1 MRLMR
6 SFGAPILVLVSAAR
20 LSAQTGGLELTAFAG
35 PNYSWLSG
43 TTEGSAEGRV
53 GVSIGL
59 RLHQPIV
66 GDLSVDPDI
75 GFAYKG
81 ANARV
86 GAAAATNVQ
95 TARLWYLQ
103 FPIPIRYTLASHG
116 KIKPRLSAGPFIA
129 VRVGCTAELGSST
142 EQSQVS
148 CSDLRP
154 LADTTAAFDPY
165 KTWDAGF
172 VASFGFNI
180 PIWRTKFDFEL
191 RYEHGLINI
200 ARISGR
206 IRNRTLMFAVGVP
219 F

>member
-1 MRLMR
+1 MRLLR
-6 SFGAPILVLVSAAR
+6 SFGLVSLLLAGAAR

-35 PNYSWLSG
+35 PNYSWLTG

-86 GAAAATNVQ
+86 GGAGSTNVQ
-95 TARLWYLQ
+95 TARLWYMQ

-116 KIKPRLSAGPFIA
+116 KIRPRLSAGPFIA
-129 VRVGCTAELGSST
+129 VRVGCTAELDTSA

-154 LADTTAAFDPY
+154 LSDTTVTFDPY

-180 PIWRTKFDFEL
+180 PVWRTKFDFEL
-191 RYEHGLINI
+191 RYEHGLVNI
-200 ARISGR
+200 SRISGP